1 MAKKSAK
8 SKGYRKSIEKKPYL
22 TRRDIL
28 MLCALIAVVAVGAIL
43 LFTYDDGAL
52 KVMDGKIVEPGDNWV
67 IVNGAARG
75 GKRYYKLAE
84 AGEIEGYTRE
94 TTPGLQDEN
103 LPHIKYTPTAE
114 DSKVKSIS
122 LSANAA
128 DARRV
133 AEYYQSLASTLG
145 AESVEKAMAGD
156 VEYQYF
162 TYTASGNDQTPAQAS
177 IEQTSGDQTTGDQ
190 TAAETTDA
198 AAETEGETSAPER
211 HEQYM
216 HAYVD
221 APRKCSIGINITV
234 EADSEADFM
243 TEEELE
249 ALVAQAVDAL
259 TMETK

>member
-8 SKGYRKSIEKKPYL
+8 SKGYRKNVAKRPYL
-22 TRRDIL
+22 TKRDIA

-52 KVMDGKIVEPGDNWV
+52 KVENGRIVAPGENWV

-75 GKRYYKLAE
+75 GRRYYKLAE

-103 LPHIKYTPTAE
+103 LHYISYTPTAE
-114 DSKVKSIS
+114 DSRVKSIS

-128 DARRV
+128 EAERV
-133 AEYYQSLASTLG
+133 ADYYQSLASTLG
-145 AESVEKAMAGD
+145 AGEVKTARAGD
-156 VEYQYF
+156 VDYRYF
-162 TYTASGNDQTPAQAS
+162 AYTASGNEGSDIQDAIAQTTPAEEPA
-177 IEQTSGDQTTGDQ
+177 E
-190 TAAETTDA
+190 AAE
-198 AAETEGETSAPER
+198 AAEGEAPATPDR
-211 HEQYM
+211 FEQYM

-234 EADSEADFM
+234 ETASEGDYL
-243 TEEELE
+243 TDEQLE
-249 ALVAQAVDAL
+249 DIAAQAIDAL
-259 TMETK
+259 TMEAK